1 MVPTLREILRTPPH
15 KSPITGPGVWKGSD
29 FSSPADYWYYL
40 SSETLRELDRAL
52 QRIRA
57 AGTPI
62 FSLTA
67 QDFPLPS
74 FENDA
79 EALREELRAG
89 SGFVVVKGLP
99 IDRYTEEEACMIYWG
114 LGTHL
119 GRPIPQKVVGG
130 LLYSVRDE
138 GYNLERDYGA
148 AGVRTSKTTA
158 GFNYHTDS
166 PSMLAG
172 HTPDIVCLLALQT
185 AKSGGESAIISANT
199 VHNVIQEERPEY
211 LDRLY
216 APYHMDRRAELPPG
230 EPPTLPVPVFAYDG
244 QLAVRYLRFYVT
256 KGAEVAGVPLSAE
269 DTDALDYLD
278 EVMRRPNLPLTFGMD
293 RGDMQFVNNVFILHS
308 RAEYQDHPEP
318 ERKRHYMR
326 LWLKYR

>member
-1 MVPTLREILRTPPH
+1 MVSIPGEILRTAPY
-15 KSPITGPGVWKGSD
+15 KAPITGPGVWKGSD
-29 FSSPADYWYYL
+29 FSGPSDFWYSL
-40 SSETLRELDRAL
+40 SEETLAELDRAL
-52 QRIRA
+52 QRFHS
-57 AGTPI
+57 AGKPV

-79 EALREELRAG
+79 EALREELRHG

-99 IDRYTEEEACMIYWG
+99 IDRYTEDEACMIYWG

-119 GRPIPQKVVGG
+119 GRPIPQKVQGG

-138 GYNLERDYGA
+138 GYNLERDFGS
-148 AGVRTSKTTA
+148 AGVRTSKTTS
-158 GFNYHTDS
+158 GFNFHTDS
-166 PSMLAG
+166 PSLLAG

-185 AKSGGESAIISANT
+185 AKSGGESAIMSANT
-199 VHNVIQEERPEY
+199 VHNVILKERPEC

-244 QLAVRYLRFYVT
+244 QLAVRYLRLYIT
-256 KGAEVAGVPLSAE
+256 KGYEVAGASLTAE
-269 DTDALDYLD
+269 DTGPLDYLD
-278 EVMRRPNLPLTFGMD
+278 EVMRRPNLAVTFEME

-308 RAEYQDHPEP
+308 RAEYKDLPEP
-318 ERKRHYMR
+318 EGKRHYMR
-326 LWLKYR
+326 LWLKFR

>member
-1 MVPTLREILRTPPH
+1 MWIMIMGPPPY
-15 KSPITGPGVWKGSD
+15 KAAIGGPRVWSGSD
-29 FSSPADYWYYL
+29 FSGPSDYWYYL
-40 SSETLRELDRAL
+40 CPETLAELDRAL
-52 QRIRA
+52 QQIRR
-57 AGTPI
+57 AGKTI
-62 FSLTA
+62 FSLTV

-79 EALREELRAG
+79 EALREELQFG
-89 SGFVVVKGLP
+89 SGFVIVKGLP
-99 IDRYTEEEACMIYWG
+99 IERYSEEEACMIYWG

-119 GRPIPQKVVGG
+119 GRPIPQKVQGG

-138 GYNLERDYGA
+138 GYNLERDYGT
-148 AGVRTSKTTA
+148 AGVRTSKTTT

-185 AKSGGESAIISANT
+185 AKSGGKSAILSANT
-199 VHNVIQEERPEY
+199 VHNAILEERPEH

-244 QLAVRYLRFYVT
+244 QLAVRYLRFYIT
-256 KGAEVAGVPLSAE
+256 KGAAVAGVPPPAG
-269 DTDALDYLD
+269 DTRRL
-278 EVMRRPNLPLTFGMD
+278 EVLGGGVVP
-293 RGDMQFVNNVFILHS
+293 S
-308 RAEYQDHPEP
+308 
-318 ERKRHYMR
+318 
-326 LWLKYR
+326 

>member
-1 MVPTLREILRTPPH
+1 MILRTPPY
-15 KSPITGPGVWKGSD
+15 KAPIAGPGVWSGSD
-29 FSSPADYWYYL
+29 FSGPSDYWYYL
-40 SSETLRELDRAL
+40 CPETLAELDRAL
-52 QRIRA
+52 QQIRR
-57 AGTPI
+57 AGKTI
-62 FSLTA
+62 FSLTV

-79 EALREELRAG
+79 EALREELQFG

-99 IDRYTEEEACMIYWG
+99 IDRYSEEEACMIYWG

-119 GRPIPQKVVGG
+119 GGPIPQKVQGG

-138 GYNLERDYGA
+138 GYNLDRDFGA

-185 AKSGGESAIISANT
+185 AKSGGESAIISAYT
-199 VHNVIQEERPEY
+199 AHNAILAERPEC

-216 APYHMDRRAELPPG
+216 TPYPMDRRAGLAPG
-230 EPPTLPVPVFAYDG
+230 EQATP
-244 QLAVRYLRFYVT
+244 
-256 KGAEVAGVPLSAE
+256 PLSGFASHWQSG
-269 DTDALDYLD
+269 
-278 EVMRRPNLPLTFGMD
+278 LP
-293 RGDMQFVNNVFILHS
+293 
-308 RAEYQDHPEP
+308 
-318 ERKRHYMR
+318 
-326 LWLKYR
+326 

>member
-1 MVPTLREILRTPPH
+1 MILCTPPY
-15 KSPITGPGVWKGSD
+15 KAPISGPGVWSGAD
-29 FSSPADYWYYL
+29 FSSPADYCYYL
-40 SSETLRELDRAL
+40 SRDTLAEFDRAL
-52 QRIRA
+52 QRIRS
-57 AGTPI
+57 AGKLV

-79 EALREELRAG
+79 EALREELQFG

-99 IDRYTEEEACMIYWG
+99 IDRYTEQEACMIYWG
-114 LGTHL
+114 LGTHI
-119 GRPIPQKVVGG
+119 GRPIPQKVQGG

-138 GYNLERDYGA
+138 GYNLERDYGS

-172 HTPDIVCLLALQT
+172 HTPDIVCLLALQS
-185 AKSGGESAIISANT
+185 AKSGGESAILSANT
-199 VHNVIQEERPEY
+199 VHNVILRERPEY

-230 EPPTLPVPVFAYDG
+230 EPPTLPVPVFAYSG
-244 QLAVRYLRFYVT
+244 QLAVRYLRFYIT
-256 KGAEVAGVPLSAE
+256 KGHEVAGAPLTPE
-269 DTDALDYLD
+269 DTEPLDYLD
-278 EVMRRPNLPLTFGMD
+278 GVMRRPQLPVTFEME
-293 RGDMQFVNNVFILHS
+293 RGDMQFVNNIFILHS

-326 LWLKYR
+326 LWLKHR

>member
-1 MVPTLREILRTPPH
+1 MASTLREMLRTPPY
-15 KSPITGPGVWKGSD
+15 KAPITGTGVWRGSD

-40 SSETLRELDRAL
+40 SRETLAELDRAL
-52 QRIRA
+52 QQIHA
-57 AGTPI
+57 AGKPI
-62 FSLTA
+62 FSLTV

-79 EALREELRAG
+79 EALREELRTG

-99 IDRYTEEEACMIYWG
+99 IDRYTQDEACMIYWG

-119 GRPIPQKVVGG
+119 GRPIPQKVEGG

-185 AKSGGESAIISANT
+185 AKSGGESAIISAYT
-199 VHNVIQEERPEY
+199 AHNAILAERPEC

-230 EPPTLPVPVFAYDG
+230 EPPTLPVPAFAYDG
-244 QLAVRYLRFYVT
+244 QLAVRYLRFYIT
-256 KGAEVAGVPLSAE
+256 KSAEVAGVPLTAE
-269 DTDALDYLD
+269 DIEPLDCLD
-278 EVMRRPNLPLTFGMD
+278 EVMRRPNLALTFEME

-308 RAEYQDHPEP
+308 RAEYQDHPEI

-326 LWLKYR
+326 LWLKFR

>member
-1 MVPTLREILRTPPH
+1 MAPTYREILRTAPY
-15 KSPITGPGVWKGSD
+15 KAPITGPGVWKGSD
-29 FSSPADYWYYL
+29 FCGPEDYWYHL
-40 SSETLRELDRAL
+40 SRETLADLDSAL
-52 QRIRA
+52 QHIRDS
-57 AGTPI
+57 GKPI
-62 FSLTA
+62 FSLTVD
-67 QDFPLPS
+67 DFPLPS

-79 EALREELRAG
+79 EALREELRFG
-89 SGFVVVKGLP
+89 SGFVVVKGLRL
-99 IDRYTEEEACMIYWG
+99 DCYTNDEACMIYWG
-114 LGTHL
+114 LGVHL
-119 GRPIPQKVVGG
+119 GRPIPQKVKGG

-138 GYNLERDYGA
+138 GYTLERDYGS

-185 AKSGGESAIISANT
+185 AKSGGESAILSANT
-199 VHNVIQEERPEY
+199 AHNIILEERPEY

-244 QLAVRYLRFYVT
+244 RLAVRYLRFYIT
-256 KGAEVAGVPLSAE
+256 KGHEVAGAPLSPE
-269 DTDALDYLD
+269 DTEPLDYLD
-278 EVMRRPNLPLTFGMD
+278 EVMARPNLPVTFGME

-308 RAEYQDHPEP
+308 RTEFLDHPEP

-326 LWLKYR
+326 LWLQYR